1 MHAIVL
7 VHKMQRM
14 ALSSNQL
21 LPQKPVQAGAKPV
34 LANENCSITE
44 QDAMAPAG
52 EGITLKDVNL
62 KNYSCKI
69 YLPGTV

>member
-44 QDAMAPAG
+44 QNAVAPAG
-52 EGITLKDVNL
+52 EGLITKGYQTKELL
-62 KNYSCKI
+62 M
-69 YLPGTV
+69 